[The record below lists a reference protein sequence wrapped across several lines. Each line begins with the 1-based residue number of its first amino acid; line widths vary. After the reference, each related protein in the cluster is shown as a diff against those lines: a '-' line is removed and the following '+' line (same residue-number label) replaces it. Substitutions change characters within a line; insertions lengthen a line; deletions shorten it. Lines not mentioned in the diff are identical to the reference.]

1 MTETLFMEYGRVMSV
16 GYFSS
21 TDNTR
26 AIDPRYLA
34 QMDFWTA
41 EWQARHEE
49 AVADLQ
55 EGRFTVYETGQDFLA
70 AMDKAIAH
78 NEARNRR

>member
-16 GYFSS
+16 GFFSS

-26 AIDPRYLA
+26 AIDPYSLA
-34 QMDFWTA
+34 QRDFWTA

-49 AVADLQ
+49 AVADLT

-70 AMDKAIAH
+70 AMDEVIAR
-78 NEARNRR
+78 NEARNSR